1 MKCFFFSSL
10 DEGTEGGRGFLD
22 VEQCRDV
29 VNLTRCIEEF
39 PEELFVDLRRLLR
52 GKDG

>member
-1 MKCFFFSSL
+1 MLFFLFGRGGR
-10 DEGTEGGRGFLD
+10 EGRGFLN
-22 VEQCRDV
+22 VEQRRDV